1 MPRNE
6 WNDEN
11 RMEVKLNAFGLP
23 RKTHIWMSSNIYVL
37 IDVSYMYLRESTHEW
52 RRRNTTYGK
61 KP

>member
-1 MPRNE
+1 MNE
-6 WNDEN
+6 TTKIEW
-11 RMEVKLNAFGLP
+11 KLNAFGLP